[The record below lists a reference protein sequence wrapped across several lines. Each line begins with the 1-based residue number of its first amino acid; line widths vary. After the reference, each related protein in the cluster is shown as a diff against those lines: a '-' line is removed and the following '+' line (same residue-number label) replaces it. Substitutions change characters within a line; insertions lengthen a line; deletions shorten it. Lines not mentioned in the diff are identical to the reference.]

1 MYGVQWDSGVKV
13 KENRAILIY
22 IYIYI
27 YITRDMKIE
36 KGCEKLGEGPVKRI
50 TFGRLFGVL

>member
-1 MYGVQWDSGVKV
+1 MIRRVRVKV